1 MATKV
6 NSLTANLTKQ
16 AALLVVTKRPSGLPE
31 LWSLVRSNAWRCET
45 VETAWDALER
55 VQQALTHSHT
65 NNDAIDVV
73 LLDAADNADTLH
85 TLSFLRQVRSDLAVL
100 LLADSSD
107 RWTNAK
113 AVRLGARGCLTHPLR
128 TPELR
133 DAILQCLGGAGHKSL
148 SIQPMS
154 IQEPVPA
161 PEPIGEAIERFGEG
175 AFFVCATPAMQKL
188 RVHAESLAQ
197 VDAPVLIVGEPG
209 SGKES
214 TARLIHRLSIRSGF
228 PFLKVDCSA
237 FPGDMLEA
245 ELFGVERRNPGKLVL
260 ADKGVIYLDN
270 ISAMPLTLQARLL
283 QVMQE
288 KGFSAPYARTNDAR
302 RGGVQ
307 IDARIIAAI
316 GPDAEMAIGEGRLRR
331 DLYYRL
337 SAFSLQV
344 PSLRECR
351 NGIPLLLGYFISHL
365 AKQYGLP
372 GRTLSPT
379 LMQACQAHP
388 WRGNVTELRDFAK
401 RYLVVGDEELA
412 LWELKKHAGHRNGG
426 AEANA
431 GRNAEGGHAEGSK
444 HSAQSDGLKSLVRD
458 IKGETERNA
467 IANALEETHWN
478 RKAAARLLRISY
490 RTLLYKIQSYGL
502 TPPTLPM
509 LLRQGAKREGR
520 VE

>member
-1 MATKV
+1 MENPT
-6 NSLTANLTKQ
+6 Q
-16 AALLVVTKRPSGLPE
+16 HAALLVVTKRPSDLPE

-45 VETAWDALER
+45 VESAWDALER
-55 VQQALTHSHT
+55 ARQDAPHERTQNGA
-65 NNDAIDVV
+65 AIDVV

-85 TLSFLRQVRSDLAVL
+85 TLRWLRHVRPDLEVL

-107 RWTNAK
+107 LWLK
-113 AVRLGARGCLTHPLR
+113 AESLRLGARRCMSRPPR
-128 TPELR
+128 MPELR
-133 DAILQCLGGAGHKSL
+133 DAILGCLTSSARQSSPAH
-148 SIQPMS
+148 
-154 IQEPVPA
+154 EPVY
-161 PEPIGEAIERFGEG
+161 EAIERFGEG
-175 AFFVCATPAMQKL
+175 TFFVCATPAMQKL

-197 VDAPVLIVGEPG
+197 VDAPILIIGEPG

-214 TARLIHRLSIRSGF
+214 TARLIHQLSIRSGF

-237 FPGDMLEA
+237 FPGDLLEA
-245 ELFGVERRNPGKLVL
+245 ELFGMEQENPGKLVL
-260 ADKGVIYLDN
+260 ADKGVIYLDH
-270 ISAMPLTLQARLL
+270 IPAMPLRLQTRLL

-288 KGFSAPYARTNDAR
+288 NRLDASHAHPDG
-302 RGGVQ
+302 RGDVR
-307 IDARIIAAI
+307 IDARIIAAT
-316 GPDAEMAIGEGRLRR
+316 GHDAEIAVSEGRLRR

-344 PSLRECR
+344 PPLRECR
-351 NGIPLLLGYFISHL
+351 DGIPLLLGYFINRL

-372 GRTLSPT
+372 GRTLSPA
-379 LMQACQAHP
+379 LLHACQAHS

-412 LWELKKHAGHRNGG
+412 LWELKKHAGMHRHDG
-426 AEANA
+426 AQLYA
-431 GRNAEGGHAEGSK
+431 GRNDQDSHGHADVCR
-444 HSAQSDGLKSLVRD
+444 HSAQSDGLKSLVRG
-458 IKGETERNA
+458 IKDETERNA
-467 IANALEETHWN
+467 IVNALEETHWN

-509 LLRQGAKREGR
+509 LLRQAGKREGR